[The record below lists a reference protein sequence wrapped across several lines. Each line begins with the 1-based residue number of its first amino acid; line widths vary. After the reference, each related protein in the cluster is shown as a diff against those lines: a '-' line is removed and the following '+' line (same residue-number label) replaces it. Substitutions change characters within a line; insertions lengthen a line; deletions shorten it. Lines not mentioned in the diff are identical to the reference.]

1 MHLDLIAAWARLYR
15 LEHELRI
22 RKAKNLMELRLLDED
37 GKQSCGSGVKCTD
50 CATMTLNGRS
60 EQNECTVPYSVSL
73 GS

>member
-1 MHLDLIAAWARLYR
+1 MHLDLHQAWARLYR

-22 RKAKNLMELRLLDED
+22 RKPKKLMEPRLLDED
-37 GKQSCGSGVKCTD
+37 GKQSCASGAGSADSTVI
-50 CATMTLNGRS
+50 ALNGRS